1 MVNSVERGEEKTMR
15 GSLKKLLAPAL
26 FVAAL
31 AFPLAS
37 EAQASRPVCKP
48 KSVNARQARQ
58 TTRIKQGVR
67 SGELTRRETQRL
79 AAERASIRTQEAFY
93 RRSGG
98 EFTARERA
106 RIQRE
111 LQQSSRHIYRQ
122 KHDGQDRN

>member
-1 MVNSVERGEEKTMR
+1 MR
-15 GSLKKLLAPAL
+15 ESLKKLLAPML

-37 EAQASRPVCKP
+37 EAQANQRACKS
-48 KSVNARQARQ
+48 KSVNVRQWRQ
-58 TTRIKQGVR
+58 TTRIRQGVR
-67 SGELTRRETQRL
+67 NGELTRRETQRL
-79 AAERASIRTQEAFY
+79 AAEQASIHTQEAFY

-111 LQQSSRHIYRQ
+111 LHQSSRHIYRQ
-122 KHDGQDRN
+122 KHDRQDRY

>member
-1 MVNSVERGEEKTMR
+1 MMR
-15 GSLKKLLAPAL
+15 ENLKKWLAPAL

-37 EAQASRPVCKP
+37 EAQANQRGCKS
-48 KSVNARQARQ
+48 KSVNARQGRQ
-58 TTRIKQGVR
+58 TARIRQGVR

-98 EFTARERA
+98 EFTTRERA

-111 LQQSSRHIYRQ
+111 LQQSSRHIYKQ

>member
-1 MVNSVERGEEKTMR
+1 MR
-15 GSLKKLLAPAL
+15 VSLKKFLAPAL

-37 EAQASRPVCKP
+37 EAQARHPHCKP
-48 KSVNARQARQ
+48 KPINARQQRQ
-58 TTRIKQGVR
+58 NQRIKQGVQ
-67 SGELTRRETQRL
+67 SGELTRRETRRL
-79 AAERASIRTQEAFY
+79 AAEQAAIRVDEAFY

-106 RIQRE
+106 RIQKE
-111 LQQSSRHIYRQ
+111 LQQASKDIYRQ

>member
-1 MVNSVERGEEKTMR
+1 MMR
-15 GSLKKLLAPAL
+15 ESLKKLLAPAL

-37 EAQASRPVCKP
+37 EAQANGPNCRTR
-48 KSVNARQARQ
+48 SVNARQGRQ
-58 TTRIKQGVR
+58 TTRIRQGVR

-79 AAERASIRTQEAFY
+79 AAEQASIRTQEAFY

-106 RIQRE
+106 RVQRE

>member
-1 MVNSVERGEEKTMR
+1 MR
-15 GSLKKLLAPAL
+15 ESLKKLLAPAL

-31 AFPLAS
+31 AFPFAS
-37 EAQASRPVCKP
+37 EAQANHRSCKS
-48 KSVNARQARQ
+48 KSVNARQGRQ
-58 TTRIKQGVR
+58 TARIRQGVR
-67 SGELTRRETQRL
+67 NGELTLRETQRL
-79 AAERASIRTQEAFY
+79 AAEQASIRTQEAFY

-122 KHDGQDRN
+122 KHDRQDRN

>member
-1 MVNSVERGEEKTMR
+1 LVNQLNEERRKKMKE
-15 GSLKKLLAPAL
+15 SLKKLLAPAL

-37 EAQASRPVCKP
+37 EAQANHPNCRP
-48 KSVNARQARQ
+48 KSVNARQGRQ
-58 TTRIKQGVR
+58 TTRIRQGVR
-67 SGELTRRETQRL
+67 SGELTLRETQRL
-79 AAERASIRTQEAFY
+79 AAEQASIRTQEAFY

-106 RIQRE
+106 RVQRE

-122 KHDGQDRN
+122 KHDRQDRN

>member
-1 MVNSVERGEEKTMR
+1 MR
-15 GSLKKLLAPAL
+15 ESLKKLLAPML

-37 EAQASRPVCKP
+37 EAQASHRACKS
-48 KSVNARQARQ
+48 KSVNARQGRQ
-58 TTRIKQGVR
+58 TARIRQGVR
-67 SGELTRRETQRL
+67 SGELTLRETQRL
-79 AAERASIRTQEAFY
+79 AAEQASIRTQEAFY

-122 KHDGQDRN
+122 KHDRQDRN

>member
-1 MVNSVERGEEKTMR
+1 MR
-15 GSLKKLLAPAL
+15 ESLKKLLAPAL
-26 FVAAL
+26 CVAAL

-37 EAQASRPVCKP
+37 EARANHPNCNR
-48 KSVNARQARQ
+48 KSIDTRQRRQ
-58 TTRIKQGVR
+58 TARIRQGVR
-67 SGELTRRETQRL
+67 NGELTLRETQRL
-79 AAERASIRTQEAFY
+79 AAEQASIRTQEAFY

-122 KHDGQDRN
+122 KHDRQDRN

>member
-1 MVNSVERGEEKTMR
+1 MR
-15 GSLKKLLAPAL
+15 ESLKKLLAPAL

-31 AFPLAS
+31 GLPLAP
-37 EAQASRPVCKP
+37 EAQAARPSCKP
-48 KSVNARQARQ
+48 KPVNARQARQ
-58 TTRIKQGVR
+58 TTRIRQGVR

-79 AAERASIRTQEAFY
+79 AAEQASIRTREAFY

-106 RIQRE
+106 RVQRE

>member
-1 MVNSVERGEEKTMR
+1 MR
-15 GSLKKLLAPAL
+15 EYLKKLLAPAF

-37 EAQASRPVCKP
+37 EAQANHPNCKP
-48 KSVNARQARQ
+48 KSINARQARQ
-58 TTRIKQGVR
+58 TARIRQGVR
-67 SGELTRRETQRL
+67 NGELTLRETQRL
-79 AAERASIRTQEAFY
+79 AAEQASIRTQETFY

-111 LQQSSRHIYRQ
+111 LHQSSRHIYRQ
-122 KHDGQDRN
+122 KHDRQERN

>member
-1 MVNSVERGEEKTMR
+1 MKE
-15 GSLKKLLAPAL
+15 SLKKLSVAAL

-31 AFPLAS
+31 AFPLVS
-37 EAQASRPVCKP
+37 EAQANGPSGRTR
-48 KSVNARQARQ
+48 SVNARQGRQ
-58 TTRIKQGVR
+58 TTRIRQGVR

-79 AAERASIRTQEAFY
+79 AAEQAAIRTQEAFY

-111 LQQSSRHIYRQ
+111 LQQSGRHIYRQ

>member
-1 MVNSVERGEEKTMR
+1 MR
-15 GSLKKLLAPAL
+15 ESLKKLLAPML

-37 EAQASRPVCKP
+37 EAQASQRGCKP
-48 KSVNARQARQ
+48 KSINARQGRQ
-58 TTRIKQGVR
+58 TARIKQGVR

-79 AAERASIRTQEAFY
+79 AAEQASIRTQEAFY

-111 LQQSSRHIYRQ
+111 LQQTSRHIYKQ
-122 KHDGQDRN
+122 KHDRQDRN

>member
-1 MVNSVERGEEKTMR
+1 MLREN
-15 GSLKKLLAPAL
+15 LKKLLAPVL

-31 AFPLAS
+31 AFPLAP
-37 EAQASRPVCKP
+37 ATQASGRACKS
-48 KSVNARQARQ
+48 KSVNARQGRQ
-58 TTRIKQGVR
+58 TARIRQGVR

-79 AAERASIRTQEAFY
+79 AAEQASIRSQEAFY

-98 EFTARERA
+98 QFTARERA

-122 KHDGQDRN
+122 KHDRQDRN

>member
-1 MVNSVERGEEKTMR
+1 MR
-15 GSLKKLLAPAL
+15 ESLKKLLAPAL

-31 AFPLAS
+31 AFPLAPQ
-37 EAQASRPVCKP
+37 AQASHRVCKP
-48 KSVNARQARQ
+48 KPVNARQGRQ
-58 TTRIKQGVR
+58 TARIRQGVR

-79 AAERASIRTQEAFY
+79 AAEQASIRTQEAFY

-122 KHDGQDRN
+122 KHDAQDRN

>member
-1 MVNSVERGEEKTMR
+1 MR
-15 GSLKKLLAPAL
+15 ESLKKLLAPML

-37 EAQASRPVCKP
+37 ATQASHPTCKS
-48 KSVNARQARQ
+48 KSVNARERRQ
-58 TTRIKQGVR
+58 TTRIRQGVR

-79 AAERASIRTQEAFY
+79 AAEQASIRTQEAFY

-111 LQQSSRHIYRQ
+111 LQQSSRHIYHQ
-122 KHDGQDRN
+122 KHDAQDRN

>member
-1 MVNSVERGEEKTMR
+1 MR
-15 GSLKKLLAPAL
+15 ESLKKLLAPAL

-37 EAQASRPVCKP
+37 GAQANHPNCRP
-48 KSVNARQARQ
+48 KSVNTRQVRQ
-58 TTRIKQGVR
+58 TTRIRQGVR

-79 AAERASIRTQEAFY
+79 AAEQASIRTREAFY

-106 RIQRE
+106 RVQRE

-122 KHDGQDRN
+122 KHDEQDRN

>member
-1 MVNSVERGEEKTMR
+1 MMR
-15 GSLKKLLAPAL
+15 ESLKKLLAPAL

-37 EAQASRPVCKP
+37 GAQANYPNCNPR
-48 KSVNARQARQ
+48 SVNARQGRQ

-67 SGELTRRETQRL
+67 NGELTRRETERL
-79 AAERASIRTQEAFY
+79 TAEQASIRTQEAFY

-98 EFTARERA
+98 EFTASERA
-106 RIQRE
+106 RVQRE

>member
-1 MVNSVERGEEKTMR
+1 MR
-15 GSLKKLLAPAL
+15 KSLKKLLAPAL

-37 EAQASRPVCKP
+37 EARANHPNCRHNSSSSR
-48 KSVNARQARQ
+48 SVNARQGRQ
-58 TTRIKQGVR
+58 TTRIRQGVR

-79 AAERASIRTQEAFY
+79 AAEQASIRTQEAFY

-106 RIQRE
+106 RVQRE
-111 LQQSSRHIYRQ
+111 LRQSSRHIYRQ
-122 KHDGQDRN
+122 KHDRQDRN